1 MIPVT
6 FSELVIRNQQR
17 SIAVSKIKSQKIKS
31 VNNQTMIV
39 TLDIGKG
46 SHYGYFRAPDG
57 QDVEP
62 FAFYNTYDS
71 FHSFWKKLSR
81 FKKVHGCSRVVVGF
95 ESTGPYAE
103 PITHFLKQQPVT
115 LVQINPMHS
124 KRVREL
130 TGNSPNKT
138 DRKDPRVIADVIML
152 GHALRVVI
160 PQGSSAHLRRL
171 TQARERTIRDR
182 TAIVNQLQHLVFV
195 IFPEFLQVIKNI
207 SCKTGLYLL
216 RHWPSPQAIAALGEQ
231 QLSRIIR
238 RVSRAKMGQWH
249 AEQLFQSAQASVGI
263 NEGQESIV
271 EEIGHLVDKINREN
285 DFIDRVEC
293 QMRSHL
299 EQIPYSS
306 CLLSLPGVGLITVA
320 GLIGEVGDFRQYRT
334 VAEITK
340 LAGLDLFEVSSGK
353 HQGRRRISKRGRPL
367 MRKLLYFAAI
377 NVVKSTG
384 IMHQPYTQM
393 VERGM
398 PKIKALVAIS
408 RKLLRVMY
416 ALARDQ
422 SMYVEKSNNHRYQF
436 AA

>member
-1 MIPVT
+1 VT
-6 FSELVIRNQQR
+6 KS
-17 SIAVSKIKSQKIKS
+17 KSQKSKS
-31 VNNQTMIV
+31 VNNETMIV

-57 QDVEP
+57 QEVEP
-62 FAFYNTYDS
+62 FVFYQSYDS

-81 FKKVHGCSRVVVGF
+81 FKKAHGCRQVIVGF

-103 PITHFLKQQPVT
+103 PITHFLKQRPVT

-124 KRVREL
+124 KRIREL

-171 TQARERTIRDR
+171 TQARERAIKDR
-182 TAIVNQLQHLVFV
+182 TAMLNQVQHLVFV

-216 RHWPSPQAIAALGEQ
+216 RHYPTRQAIAALGEEK
-231 QLSRIIR
+231 LTTIIKQ
-238 RVSRAKMGQWH
+238 VSRGRMGQGH
-249 AEQLFQSAQASVGI
+249 ARELFHSAQTSVGI
-263 NEGQESIV
+263 NEGQDSIV
-271 EEIGHLVDKINREN
+271 EEIGHLIDKIAREN
-285 DFIDRVEC
+285 DFIDRLQC
-293 QMRSHL
+293 QMRAHL

>member
-1 MIPVT
+1 VT
-6 FSELVIRNQQR
+6 KS
-17 SIAVSKIKSQKIKS
+17 KSQKSKS
-31 VNNQTMIV
+31 VNNETMIV

-57 QDVEP
+57 QEVEP
-62 FAFYNTYDS
+62 FVFYQSYDS

-81 FKKVHGCSRVVVGF
+81 FKKAHGCRQVIVGF

-103 PITHFLKQQPVT
+103 PITHFLKQRPVT

-124 KRVREL
+124 KRIREL

-171 TQARERTIRDR
+171 TQARERAIKDR
-182 TAIVNQLQHLVFV
+182 TAMLNQVQHLVFV

-216 RHWPSPQAIAALGEQ
+216 RHYPTRQAIAALGEEK
-231 QLSRIIR
+231 LTTIIKQ
-238 RVSRAKMGQWH
+238 VSRGRMGQGH
-249 AEQLFQSAQASVGI
+249 ARELFHSAQRSVGI
-263 NEGQESIV
+263 NEGQDSIV
-271 EEIGHLVDKINREN
+271 EEIGHLIDKIVREN
-285 DFIDRVEC
+285 DFIDRLQC
-293 QMRSHL
+293 QMRAHL

-377 NVVKSTG
+377 NAVKSTG

-422 SMYVEKSNNHRYQF
+422 SMYMEKSDHNRYQF

>member
-31 VNNQTMIV
+31 VNDQTMIV

-62 FAFYNTYDS
+62 FAFYNTHDS

-81 FKKVHGCSRVVVGF
+81 FKKAHGCRQVVVGF

-160 PQGSSAHLRRL
+160 PQGPSAHLRRL
-171 TQARERTIRDR
+171 TQARERAIRDR
-182 TAIVNQLQHLVFV
+182 TAIVNQLQHLLFV
-195 IFPEFLQVIKNI
+195 IFPEFLKVIKKI

-216 RHWPSPQAIAALGEQ
+216 RHYPSRQAIAALGEQ
-231 QLSRIIR
+231 QLSRIIK
-238 RVSRAKMGQWH
+238 RVSRGKMGQWH
-249 AEQLFQSAQASVGI
+249 AEQLCQAAQASVGI

-271 EEIGHLVDKINREN
+271 EEIGHLVDKIKREN

-299 EQIPYSS
+299 EQIPYSRY
-306 CLLSLPGVGLITVA
+306 LLSLPGVGLITVA
-320 GLIGEVGDFRQYRT
+320 GLIGEVGDFRQYKT
-334 VAEITK
+334 SAEITK

-353 HQGRRRISKRGRPL
+353 HKGRRRISKRGRPL

-377 NVVKSTG
+377 NAVKSTG
-384 IMHQPYTQM
+384 TMHQPYTQM
-393 VERGM
+393 LARGM

-422 SMYVEKSNNHRYQF
+422 EMYMENFDHNRYRF

>member
-17 SIAVSKIKSQKIKS
+17 SIAVTKSKSQKIKS
-31 VNNQTMIV
+31 VNKETMIV

-46 SHYGYFRAPDG
+46 SHYGYFRASDG

-62 FAFYNTYDS
+62 FVFYNTHDS

-81 FKKVHGCSRVVVGF
+81 FKKAHGCKQVVVGF

-103 PITHFLKQQPVT
+103 PITHFLKQRPVT

-152 GHALRVVI
+152 GHSLRVVI
-160 PQGSSAHLRRL
+160 PHGSSAHLRRL
-171 TQARERTIRDR
+171 TQARERAIRDR
-182 TAIVNQLQHLVFV
+182 TAMLNQLQHLLFV
-195 IFPEFLQVIKNI
+195 IFPEFLKVIKNI

-216 RHWPSPQAIAALGEQ
+216 RHYPSLQAIAALGEEK
-231 QLSRIIR
+231 LGRIIKQ
-238 RVSRAKMGQWH
+238 VSRAKLGQGH
-249 AEQLFQSAQASVGI
+249 ARELFQSAQRSVGI

-271 EEIGHLVDKINREN
+271 EEIGHLVDTIGREN
-285 DFIDRVEC
+285 DFIERLEC

-320 GLIGEVGDFRQYRT
+320 GLIGEVGDFRQYST

-353 HQGRRRISKRGRPL
+353 HKGRRRISKRGRPL

-377 NVVKSTG
+377 NAVKSTG
-384 IMHQPYTQM
+384 TMHRPYTRM

-398 PKIKALVAIS
+398 PKTKALVAIS

-422 SMYVEKSNNHRYQF
+422 SIYMENFASHRYQC

>member
-1 MIPVT
+1 M
-6 FSELVIRNQQR
+6 
-17 SIAVSKIKSQKIKS
+17 SKIKSQKIKS
-31 VNNQTMIV
+31 VNDQTMIV

-62 FAFYNTYDS
+62 FAFYNTHDS

-81 FKKVHGCSRVVVGF
+81 FKKAHGCRQVVVGF

-160 PQGSSAHLRRL
+160 PQGPSAHLRRL
-171 TQARERTIRDR
+171 TQARERAIRDR
-182 TAIVNQLQHLVFV
+182 TAIVNQLQHLLFV
-195 IFPEFLQVIKNI
+195 IFPEFLKVIKKI

-216 RHWPSPQAIAALGEQ
+216 RHYPSRQAIAALGEQ
-231 QLSRIIR
+231 QLSRIIK
-238 RVSRAKMGQWH
+238 RVSRGKMGQWH
-249 AEQLFQSAQASVGI
+249 AEQLCQAAQASVGI

-271 EEIGHLVDKINREN
+271 EEIGHLVDKIKREN

-293 QMRSHL
+293 QMRVHL
-299 EQIPYSS
+299 EQIPYSRY
-306 CLLSLPGVGLITVA
+306 LLSLPGVGLITVA
-320 GLIGEVGDFRQYRT
+320 GLIGEVGDFRQYKT
-334 VAEITK
+334 SAEITK

-353 HQGRRRISKRGRPL
+353 HKGRRRISKRGRPL

-377 NVVKSTG
+377 NAVKSTG
-384 IMHQPYTQM
+384 TMHQPYTQM
-393 VERGM
+393 LARGM

-422 SMYVEKSNNHRYQF
+422 EMYMENFDHNRYRF

>member
-1 MIPVT
+1 MT
-6 FSELVIRNQQR
+6 KS
-17 SIAVSKIKSQKIKS
+17 KSQKSKS
-31 VNNQTMIV
+31 VNNETMIV

-57 QDVEP
+57 QEVEP
-62 FAFYNTYDS
+62 FVFYQSYDS

-81 FKKVHGCSRVVVGF
+81 FKKAHGCRQVIVGF

-103 PITHFLKQQPVT
+103 PITHFLKQRPVT

-124 KRVREL
+124 KRIREL

-171 TQARERTIRDR
+171 TQARERAIKDR
-182 TAIVNQLQHLVFV
+182 TAMLNQVQHLVFV

-216 RHWPSPQAIAALGEQ
+216 RHYPTRQAIAALGEEK
-231 QLSRIIR
+231 LTTIIKQ
-238 RVSRAKMGQWH
+238 VSRGRMGQGH
-249 AEQLFQSAQASVGI
+249 ARELFHSAQRSVGI
-263 NEGQESIV
+263 NEGQDSIV
-271 EEIGHLVDKINREN
+271 EEIGHLIDKIAREN
-285 DFIDRVEC
+285 DFIDRLQC
-293 QMRSHL
+293 QMRAHL

-377 NVVKSTG
+377 NAVKSTG

-422 SMYVEKSNNHRYQF
+422 EMYMENFDNHRYRF

>member
-1 MIPVT
+1 MT
-6 FSELVIRNQQR
+6 KS
-17 SIAVSKIKSQKIKS
+17 KSQKIKR
-31 VNNQTMIV
+31 VNNETMIV

-62 FAFYNTYDS
+62 FVFYNTSES
-71 FHSFWKKLSR
+71 FHSFWKKLCR
-81 FKKVHGCSRVVVGF
+81 FKKAHGCRQVVVGF

-103 PITHFLKQQPVT
+103 PITHFLKQRSVR

-124 KRVREL
+124 KRIKEL

-171 TQARERTIRDR
+171 TQARERAIRDR
-182 TAIVNQLQHLVFV
+182 TAMLNQVQHLLFV
-195 IFPEFLQVIKNI
+195 IFPEFLKVIRNI

-216 RHWPSPQAIAALGEQ
+216 SHYPTRQAIAALGEEK
-231 QLSRIIR
+231 LTTIIK
-238 RVSRAKMGQWH
+238 RVSRAKMGQGH
-249 AEQLFQSAQASVGI
+249 ARKLFQGAQASVGI
-263 NEGQESIV
+263 NEGQESIA
-271 EEIGHLVDKINREN
+271 EEIGHLVDNIGREN

-299 EQIPYSS
+299 EKIPYSS

-320 GLIGEVGDFRQYRT
+320 GLIGEVGDFRQYGT
-334 VAEITK
+334 IAEITK

-353 HQGRRRISKRGRPL
+353 HKGRRRISKRGRPL
-367 MRKLLYFAAI
+367 VRKLLYFAAI
-377 NVVKSTG
+377 NTVKSTG
-384 IMHQPYTQM
+384 IMHQPYTRM
-393 VERGM
+393 LERGM
-398 PKIKALVAIS
+398 PKTKALVAIS

-422 SMYVEKSNNHRYQF
+422 AMYMEKCNNHLYQL

>member
-1 MIPVT
+1 VT
-6 FSELVIRNQQR
+6 KS
-17 SIAVSKIKSQKIKS
+17 KSQKIKS
-31 VNNQTMIV
+31 VNKETMIV

-46 SHYGYFRAPDG
+46 SHYGYFRASDG

-62 FAFYNTYDS
+62 FVFYNTHDS

-81 FKKVHGCSRVVVGF
+81 FKKAHGCKQVVVGF

-103 PITHFLKQQPVT
+103 PITHFLKQRPVT

-160 PQGSSAHLRRL
+160 PHGPSAHLRRL
-171 TQARERTIRDR
+171 TQARERAIRDR
-182 TAIVNQLQHLVFV
+182 TAMLNQLQHLLFV
-195 IFPEFLQVIKNI
+195 IFPEFLKVIKKI

-216 RHWPSPQAIAALGEQ
+216 RHYPSRQAIAALGEEK
-231 QLSRIIR
+231 LGRIIKQ
-238 RVSRAKMGQWH
+238 VSRAKLGQGH
-249 AEQLFQSAQASVGI
+249 ARELFQSAQRSVGI
-263 NEGQESIV
+263 DEGQESIV
-271 EEIGHLVDKINREN
+271 EEIGHLVDTIGREN
-285 DFIDRVEC
+285 DFIERLEC

-320 GLIGEVGDFRQYRT
+320 GLIGEVGDFRQYST

-353 HQGRRRISKRGRPL
+353 HKGRRRISKRGRPL

-384 IMHQPYTQM
+384 VMHQPYTRM

-398 PKIKALVAIS
+398 PKTKALVAIS

-422 SMYVEKSNNHRYQF
+422 SIYMENFASHRYQC

>member
-1 MIPVT
+1 MT
-6 FSELVIRNQQR
+6 KS
-17 SIAVSKIKSQKIKS
+17 KSQKIKR
-31 VNNQTMIV
+31 VNNETMIV
-39 TLDIGKG
+39 ALDIGKG

-62 FAFYNTYDS
+62 FAFYHSHDS
-71 FHSFWKKLSR
+71 FHGFWKRLSS
-81 FKKVHGCSRVVVGF
+81 FKKVHGCKQVVVGF

-103 PITHFLKQQPVT
+103 PITHFLKQRPVT

-124 KRVREL
+124 KRIKEL

-171 TQARERTIRDR
+171 TQARERAIRDR
-182 TAIVNQLQHLVFV
+182 TAMLNQLQHLVFV

-216 RHWPSPQAIAALGEQ
+216 GHYPTRQAIGALGEEK
-231 QLSRIIR
+231 LSAIIKQ
-238 RVSRAKMGQWH
+238 VSRGRMGRGH
-249 AEQLFQSAQASVGI
+249 ARELLESAQISVGI
-263 NEGQESIV
+263 NEGQESIS
-271 EEIGHLVDKINREN
+271 EEIGHLVDKVTREN
-285 DFIDRVEC
+285 DFIDHLEC

-299 EQIPYSS
+299 EQVAYSS

-353 HQGRRRISKRGRPL
+353 HQGQRHISKRGRPL

-377 NVVKSTG
+377 NAVKSTG
-384 IMHQPYTQM
+384 TMHQPYTRM
-393 VERGM
+393 LERGM
-398 PKIKALVAIS
+398 PKTKALVAIS
-408 RKLLRVMY
+408 RKLLKVMY

-422 SMYVEKSNNHRYQF
+422 AMYMENFATHRYQC

>member
-17 SIAVSKIKSQKIKS
+17 SIAVTKSKSQKSKR
-31 VNNQTMIV
+31 VNNETMIV

-46 SHYGYFRAPDG
+46 SHYGYFRAADG

-62 FAFYNTYDS
+62 FIFYNTRDS
-71 FHSFWKKLSR
+71 FHSFWKKLNR
-81 FKKVHGCSRVVVGF
+81 FKEAHGCKQVVVGF

-103 PITHFLKQQPVT
+103 PLTHFLKQRPVR

-124 KRVREL
+124 KRIKEL

-171 TQARERTIRDR
+171 TQARERAVRDR
-182 TAIVNQLQHLVFV
+182 TAMLNQLQHLLFV

-216 RHWPSPQAIAALGEQ
+216 RHYPTRQAIAALAEEK
-231 QLSRIIR
+231 LSTIIKRI
-238 RVSRAKMGQWH
+238 SRGRMGQGH
-249 AEQLFQSAQASVGI
+249 ARKLFQSAQTSVGI

-271 EEIGHLVDKINREN
+271 EEIGHLLDKIEREN
-285 DFIDRVEC
+285 EFIDRVEC

-299 EQIPYSS
+299 EQVPYSS

-320 GLIGEVGDFRQYRT
+320 GLIGEVGDFRQYGT

-353 HQGRRRISKRGRPL
+353 HKGQRRISKRGRPL

-384 IMHQPYTQM
+384 AMHQPYTRM
-393 VERGM
+393 LERGM

-408 RKLLRVMY
+408 RKLLTVMY

-422 SMYVEKSNNHRYQF
+422 SMYMENFASHRYQF

>member
-1 MIPVT
+1 M
-6 FSELVIRNQQR
+6 
-17 SIAVSKIKSQKIKS
+17 SKIKSQKIKS
-31 VNNQTMIV
+31 VNDQTMIV

-62 FAFYNTYDS
+62 FAFYNTHDS

-81 FKKVHGCSRVVVGF
+81 FKKAHGCRQVLVGF

-160 PQGSSAHLRRL
+160 PQGPSAHLRRL
-171 TQARERTIRDR
+171 TQARERAIRDR
-182 TAIVNQLQHLVFV
+182 TAIVNQLQHLLFV
-195 IFPEFLQVIKNI
+195 IFPEFLKVIKKI

-216 RHWPSPQAIAALGEQ
+216 RHYPSRQAIAALGEQ
-231 QLSRIIR
+231 QLSRIIK
-238 RVSRAKMGQWH
+238 RVSRGKMGQWH
-249 AEQLFQSAQASVGI
+249 AEQLCQAAQASVGI

-271 EEIGHLVDKINREN
+271 EEIGHLVDKIKREN

-293 QMRSHL
+293 QMRVHL
-299 EQIPYSS
+299 EQIPYSRY
-306 CLLSLPGVGLITVA
+306 LLSLPGVGLITVA
-320 GLIGEVGDFRQYRT
+320 GLIGEVGDFRQYKT
-334 VAEITK
+334 SAEITK

-353 HQGRRRISKRGRPL
+353 HKGRRRISKRGRPL

-377 NVVKSTG
+377 NAVKSTG
-384 IMHQPYTQM
+384 TMHQPYTQM
-393 VERGM
+393 LARGM

-422 SMYVEKSNNHRYQF
+422 EMYMENFDNHRYRF

>member
-1 MIPVT
+1 VT
-6 FSELVIRNQQR
+6 KS
-17 SIAVSKIKSQKIKS
+17 KSQKSKR
-31 VNNQTMIV
+31 VNKETMIV

-62 FAFYNTYDS
+62 FVFYNTHDS

-81 FKKVHGCSRVVVGF
+81 FKKAHRCRQVVVGF
-95 ESTGPYAE
+95 EPTGPYAE
-103 PITHFLKQQPVT
+103 PITHFLKHRPVS

-124 KRVREL
+124 KRIKEL

-171 TQARERTIRDR
+171 TQARERAIKDR
-182 TAIVNQLQHLVFV
+182 TAMLNQLQHLLFV
-195 IFPEFLQVIKNI
+195 IFPEFLQVIKKI
-207 SCKTGLYLL
+207 SSKTGLYLL
-216 RHWPSPQAIAALGEQ
+216 RHYPTRQAIGALGEEKLTRTIQ
-231 QLSRIIR
+231 
-238 RVSRAKMGQWH
+238 RVSRGRMSQGRAK
-249 AEQLFQSAQASVGI
+249 ELFQSARASVGI

-271 EEIGHLVDKINREN
+271 EEIGHLLDKIEREN
-285 DFIDRVEC
+285 DFIDRLQC

-299 EQIPYSS
+299 EQVPYSS

-320 GLIGEVGDFRQYRT
+320 GLIGEVGDFRQYT
-334 VAEITK
+334 TIAEITK

-384 IMHQPYTQM
+384 VMHQPYTRM

-398 PKIKALVAIS
+398 PKTKALVAIS
-408 RKLLRVMY
+408 RKLLAVMY

-422 SMYVEKSNNHRYQF
+422 SMYMENFASHRYQF

>member
-1 MIPVT
+1 
-6 FSELVIRNQQR
+6 
-17 SIAVSKIKSQKIKS
+17 VSKIKSQKIKS
-31 VNNQTMIV
+31 VNDQTMIV

-62 FAFYNTYDS
+62 FAFYNTHDS

-81 FKKVHGCSRVVVGF
+81 FKKAHGCRQVVVGF

-160 PQGSSAHLRRL
+160 PQGPSAHLRRL
-171 TQARERTIRDR
+171 TQARERAIRDR
-182 TAIVNQLQHLVFV
+182 TAIVNQLQHLLFV
-195 IFPEFLQVIKNI
+195 IFPEFLKVIKKI

-216 RHWPSPQAIAALGEQ
+216 RHYPSRQAIAALGEQ
-231 QLSRIIR
+231 QLSRIIK
-238 RVSRAKMGQWH
+238 RVSRGKMGQWH
-249 AEQLFQSAQASVGI
+249 AEQLCQAAQASVGI

-271 EEIGHLVDKINREN
+271 EEIGHLVDKIKREN

-299 EQIPYSS
+299 EQIPYSRY
-306 CLLSLPGVGLITVA
+306 LLSLPGVGLITVA
-320 GLIGEVGDFRQYRT
+320 GLIGEVGDFRQYKT
-334 VAEITK
+334 SAEITK

-353 HQGRRRISKRGRPL
+353 HKGQRHISKRGRPL

-377 NVVKSTG
+377 NAVKSTG
-384 IMHQPYTQM
+384 TMHRPYTRM
-393 VERGM
+393 LERGM

-422 SMYVEKSNNHRYQF
+422 EMYMENFDNHRYRF

>member
-1 MIPVT
+1 M
-6 FSELVIRNQQR
+6 
-17 SIAVSKIKSQKIKS
+17 SKIKSQKIKS
-31 VNNQTMIV
+31 VNNETMIV

-81 FKKVHGCSRVVVGF
+81 FKKAHGCRQVLVGF

-124 KRVREL
+124 KRIKEL

-152 GHALRVVI
+152 GHALMVVI
-160 PQGSSAHLRRL
+160 PQGPSAHLRRL
-171 TQARERTIRDR
+171 TQARERAIRDR

-195 IFPEFLQVIKNI
+195 IFPEFLQVIKKI

-216 RHWPSPQAIAALGEQ
+216 RHYPSRQAIAALGEDK
-231 QLSRIIR
+231 LSRIIK
-238 RVSRAKMGQWH
+238 RVSRGRMGQGH
-249 AEQLFQSAQASVGI
+249 ARELFQSAQTSVGI
-263 NEGQESIV
+263 NEGQGSIV
-271 EEIGHLVDKINREN
+271 EEIGHLVDKIGREN
-285 DFIDRVEC
+285 DFIDRLEC

-299 EQIPYSS
+299 EQIAYSS

-320 GLIGEVGDFRQYRT
+320 GLIGEVGDFRQYGT
-334 VAEITK
+334 IAEITK

-353 HQGRRRISKRGRPL
+353 HKGQRRISKRGRPL

-377 NVVKSTG
+377 NTVKSTG
-384 IMHQPYTQM
+384 VMHQPYTRM

-398 PKIKALVAIS
+398 PKTKALVAIS
-408 RKLLRVMY
+408 RKLLKVMY

-422 SMYVEKSNNHRYQF
+422 SIYMENFTSHRYQF

>member
-1 MIPVT
+1 VT
-6 FSELVIRNQQR
+6 KS
-17 SIAVSKIKSQKIKS
+17 KSQKSKS
-31 VNNQTMIV
+31 VNNETMIV

-57 QDVEP
+57 QEVEP
-62 FAFYNTYDS
+62 FVFYQSYDS

-81 FKKVHGCSRVVVGF
+81 FKKAHGCRQVIVGF

-103 PITHFLKQQPVT
+103 PITHFLKQRPVT

-124 KRVREL
+124 KRIREL

-171 TQARERTIRDR
+171 TQARERAIKDR
-182 TAIVNQLQHLVFV
+182 TAMLNQVQHLVFV

-216 RHWPSPQAIAALGEQ
+216 RHYPTRQAIAALGEEK
-231 QLSRIIR
+231 LTTIIKQ
-238 RVSRAKMGQWH
+238 VSRGRMGQGH
-249 AEQLFQSAQASVGI
+249 ARELFHSAQTSVGI
-263 NEGQESIV
+263 NEGQDSIV
-271 EEIGHLVDKINREN
+271 EEIGHLIDKIAREN
-285 DFIDRVEC
+285 DFIDRLQC
-293 QMRSHL
+293 QMRAHL

-377 NVVKSTG
+377 NAVKSTG

>member
-17 SIAVSKIKSQKIKS
+17 SIAVTKSKPQKIKR
-31 VNNQTMIV
+31 VNKETMIAA
-39 TLDIGKG
+39 LDIGKG

-62 FAFYNTYDS
+62 FVFYNTYDS

-81 FKKVHGCSRVVVGF
+81 FKKAHGCKQVVVGF

-103 PITHFLKQQPVT
+103 PITHFLKNRPVK

-124 KRVREL
+124 KRIKEL

-152 GHALRVVI
+152 GHSLRVVI

-171 TQARERTIRDR
+171 TQARERAIKDR
-182 TAIVNQLQHLVFV
+182 TAMLSQVQHLLFV
-195 IFPEFLQVIKNI
+195 IFPEFLRVIKNI

-216 RHWPSPQAIAALGEQ
+216 HHYPTRQAIAGLAEQ
-231 QLSRIIR
+231 QLARIIKG
-238 RVSRAKMGQWH
+238 VSRGKMGQWH
-249 AEQLFQSAQASVGI
+249 ARKLLESAQASVGI
-263 NEGQESIV
+263 SEGQQSIA
-271 EEIGHLVDKINREN
+271 EEIGHLVDKIMREN
-285 DFIDRVEC
+285 AFIEHLEG
-293 QMRSHL
+293 QMRSHV
-299 EQIPYSS
+299 EQIPYSR

-320 GLIGEVGDFRQYRT
+320 GLIGEVGDFRHYGT

-377 NVVKSTG
+377 NTVKATG
-384 IMHQPYTQM
+384 VMHQPYTRM
-393 VERGM
+393 VERGV

-408 RKLLRVMY
+408 RKLLTVMY

-422 SMYVEKSNNHRYQF
+422 SMYMENFVSHRYQF